1 MAENTADGASQYL
14 IAPPEERKMFLSK
27 AFITFRTFTAATI
40 ARQVVHMQLVGH
52 LAISE
57 APEPTDVTWINA
69 YTTRTNTLWRRMLV
83 EVIVLFLIIIW
94 VAPVTLI
101 SFVVSEESLRTN
113 IPFINAWCVHSGL
126 FKSLIELLQP
136 GALVAIMNILPP
148 VLTALAIM
156 EGCISFSMN
165 QFRSFDRYFT
175 FQVINVFLVT
185 TIAGSVIDCLKDIY
199 EDPKSAFALLGAS
212 LPKMGA
218 FFTNYIIMKAFFG
231 LGIEIIRLP
240 AMFSAAVKTLFT
252 SNLTPRDRQFP
263 YLFGA
268 IRCMSNPGW
277 FPFAKI
283 YAQDTLLVV
292 VCATYACIAPLILV
306 AGVCYF
312 AGAAYIYKH
321 QMLYVYEPIYE
332 TGGKWWPKIARCFV
346 VALLFAQSTM
356 VGMMV
361 LKSTYTE
368 IYFLVF
374 IIVLTSLYYW
384 YISATYE
391 PLAAQLPF
399 DMATSIDLD
408 QQNCPEELAGAEDY
422 MQPSL
427 RARVLHPIVEF
438 KDDENL
444 GSPKNNYNPE
454 SDDEISLI

>member
-1 MAENTADGASQYL
+1 MTHSADGSSQYL
-14 IAPPEERKMFLSK
+14 ISPPEERKMFLSK
-27 AFITFRTFTAATI
+27 AFVTFRTFTAATI

-57 APEPTDVTWINA
+57 APEPTDVTWVNV
-69 YTTRTNTLWRRMLV
+69 YTTRTNTMWRRLFV
-83 EVIVLFLIIIW
+83 EVIVLFLIIVW

-101 SFVVSEESLRTN
+101 SFVVSEDSLRKN
-113 IPFINAWCVHSGL
+113 FSFVDSWCDASGL
-126 FKSLIELLQP
+126 FQSVVQLLQP
-136 GALVAIMNILPP
+136 GALVTIMNILPP
-148 VLTALAIM
+148 VLTGLAIM
-156 EGCISFSMN
+156 EGCISFSIN
-165 QFRSFDRYFT
+165 LFRSFDRYFT
-175 FQVINVFLVT
+175 FQVVNVFLVT
-185 TIAGSVIDCLKDIY
+185 TIAGSVIDCLEDIY
-199 EDPKSAFALLGAS
+199 KDPKSAFALLGAS

-218 FFTNYIIMKAFFG
+218 FFTNYIIMKAFTG
-231 LGIEIIRLP
+231 LGIEIIRIP
-240 AMFSAAVKTLFT
+240 ALFSATIKTLFT
-252 SNLTPRDRQFP
+252 SNLTPRDRQRP
-263 YLFGA
+263 YLLGA
-268 IRCMSNPGW
+268 IRSMSNPGW

-292 VCATYACIAPLILV
+292 VCATYACIAPFTLL
-306 AGVCYF
+306 AGLSYF
-312 AGAAYIYKH
+312 GGASYIYKH

-374 IIVLTSLYYW
+374 IILCTSLYYW

-408 QQNCPEELAGAEDY
+408 QQNCPDELAGAEDY

-427 RARVLHPIVEF
+427 RAGVLHPLVDFEESVSGDL
-438 KDDENL
+438 K
-444 GSPKNNYNPE
+444 GTYNPE
-454 SDDEISLI
+454 SDDEICLI

>member
-1 MAENTADGASQYL
+1 
-14 IAPPEERKMFLSK
+14 MFLSK

-52 LAISE
+52 LAVSE
-57 APEPTDVTWINA
+57 APEPTDITWQNI
-69 YTTRTNTLWRRMLV
+69 YMTRTGTLWKRLIV
-83 EVIVLFLIIIW
+83 EFIVLFLIVIW

-101 SFVVSEESLRTN
+101 SFIVSEDALRSN
-113 IPFINAWCVHSGL
+113 IDFIDEWCGASVL
-126 FKSLIELLQP
+126 FRSLIELLQP
-136 GALVAIMNILPP
+136 GALVAIMNVLPP

-156 EGCISFSMN
+156 EGCISFSKN

-199 EDPKSAFALLGAS
+199 EDPKSAFALLGGS

-218 FFTNYIIMKAFFG
+218 FFTNYLLIKAFAG

-240 AMFSAAVKTLFT
+240 AMCSALLKTLFT
-252 SNLTPRDRQFP
+252 SNVTPRDRKFP

-268 IRCMSNPGW
+268 IRSMSNPGW

-292 VCATYACIAPLILV
+292 VCATYACVAPLSLIGGLL
-306 AGVCYF
+306 YF
-312 AGAAYIYKH
+312 GGASFVYKH

-361 LKSTYTE
+361 LKETYTE
-368 IYFLVF
+368 IYFLVL
-374 IIVLTSLYYW
+374 IIIGTSLYYW
-384 YISATYE
+384 YISSTYE

-408 QQNCPEELAGAEDY
+408 QQNCGSDDLAGAEDY

-427 RARVLHPIVEF
+427 RAGSLHPVVEF
-438 KDDENL
+438 ESGISKGNYE
-444 GSPKNNYNPE
+444 SNNEDNFG
-454 SDDEISLI
+454 LI

>member
-1 MAENTADGASQYL
+1 M
-14 IAPPEERKMFLSK
+14 
-27 AFITFRTFTAATI
+27 
-40 ARQVVHMQLVGH
+40 
-52 LAISE
+52 
-57 APEPTDVTWINA
+57 
-69 YTTRTNTLWRRMLV
+69 
-83 EVIVLFLIIIW
+83 
-94 VAPVTLI
+94 
-101 SFVVSEESLRTN
+101 
-113 IPFINAWCVHSGL
+113 
-126 FKSLIELLQP
+126 IELLQP
-136 GALVAIMNILPP
+136 GALVAIMNVLPP

-156 EGCISFSMN
+156 EGCISFSKN

-199 EDPKSAFALLGAS
+199 EDPKSAFALLGGS

-218 FFTNYIIMKAFFG
+218 FFTNYLIMKAFTG

-240 AMFSAAVKTLFT
+240 AMFSALLKTLFT
-252 SNLTPRDRQFP
+252 SNLTPRDKSFP

-268 IRCMSNPGW
+268 IRSMSNPGW

-292 VCATYACIAPLILV
+292 VCATYACIAPLSLIGGLF
-306 AGVCYF
+306 YF
-312 AGAAYIYKH
+312 GGASYVYKH

-332 TGGKWWPKIARCFV
+332 TGGKWWPKIARCVV

-361 LKSTYTE
+361 LKGTYTE
-368 IYFLVF
+368 IYFLVL
-374 IIVLTSLYYW
+374 IILITSLYYW
-384 YISATYE
+384 YIASTYE

-408 QQNCPEELAGAEDY
+408 QQNNPDELAGAEDY

-427 RARVLHPIVEF
+427 RAGIVHPITEF
-438 KDDENL
+438 RSHTGISKEMYGLD
-444 GSPKNNYNPE
+444 
-454 SDDEISLI
+454 SDDEMGLI

>member
-1 MAENTADGASQYL
+1 
-14 IAPPEERKMFLSK
+14 MFLSK
-27 AFITFRTFTAATI
+27 AFVTFRTFTAATI

-57 APEPTDVTWINA
+57 APEPTDVTWVNV
-69 YTTRTNTLWRRMLV
+69 YTTRTNTFWRRVLA
-83 EVIVLFLIIIW
+83 EAIVIFLIIVW

-101 SFVVSEESLRTN
+101 SFAVSEDSLKSN
-113 IPFINAWCVHSGL
+113 FPFINSWCNYSGL
-126 FKSLIELLQP
+126 FQSLVELLQP
-136 GALVAIMNILPP
+136 GALVMIMNFLPP
-148 VLTALAIM
+148 VLTALAIL
-156 EGCISFSMN
+156 EGCISFSEN

-199 EDPKSAFALLGAS
+199 DDPKSAFSLLGGS

-218 FFTNYIIMKAFFG
+218 FFTNYVIMKAFTG
-231 LGIEIIRLP
+231 LGIEIIRIP

-252 SNLTPRDRQFP
+252 SNLTPRDRKFP

-268 IRCMSNPGW
+268 IRSMANPGW

-283 YAQDTLLVV
+283 YAQDTLIVV
-292 VCATYACIAPLILV
+292 VCATYACIAPLILL
-306 AGVCYF
+306 AGLCYF
-312 AGAAYIYKH
+312 AGASYIYKH

-356 VGMMV
+356 VGMMI
-361 LKSTYTE
+361 LKGTYTE
-368 IYFLVF
+368 IYFLAL
-374 IIVLTSLYYW
+374 IILCTSLYYW

-408 QQNCPEELAGAEDY
+408 QPNNSDELAGAEDY

-427 RARVLHPIVEF
+427 RAGVIYPVVDFKPELSSGVLKANF
-438 KDDENL
+438 
-444 GSPKNNYNPE
+444 SPE